1 METSHTRPFT
11 PSWPQIEDAMG
22 LNIQAYMFDKNDD
35 AQASL
40 DKAAEAVN
48 KLIEADNK

>member
-1 METSHTRPFT
+1 
-11 PSWPQIEDAMG
+11 MG